1 MSKHHFVVMFDSET
15 KEWIWDTETET
26 AKFPD
31 GTIWDEVK
39 KEWYRGYMGDGGYD
53 PVDEQ
58 IAEYFPQVIETLDNL
73 HAINEMG

>member
-53 PVDEQ
+53 PVDEK
-58 IAEYFPQVIETLDNL
+58 IAEYFPQVIETLDSL
-73 HAINEMG
+73 QAINEMG

>member
-1 MSKHHFVVMFDSET
+1 MSNHHFVVMFDSET

-53 PVDEQ
+53 PVDEKITQ
-58 IAEYFPQVIETLDNL
+58 YFPQIIHTLDNL
-73 HAINEMG
+73 QVLNEEE

>member
-1 MSKHHFVVMFDSET
+1 MFDSET

-26 AKFPD
+26 AKFPE

-58 IAEYFPQVIETLDNL
+58 ITEYFPQIIHTLDSL
-73 HAINEMG
+73 QAINEMG